1 MRIVPIDTTIA
12 KARSAME
19 AKGFKC
25 SMYFNE
31 PYSDFSSP
39 GGQQVNY
46 PPADFLSCISTHTVK
61 LIIEKS
67 WVVAFVIVADKVKA
81 IATNVYLTGL

>member
-1 MRIVPIDTTIA
+1 MRIVSIGTTTA
-12 KARSAME
+12 EARFKME

-46 PPADFLSCISTHTVK
+46 PPADLLSCISAHTVK

-67 WVVAFVIVADKVKA
+67 WVVSFVIVADKVTDVA
-81 IATNVYLTGL
+81 ANVYLTGL